1 MPFNWPMTMEHF
13 YKNQKRTYSYPR
25 VRLHWANFLRNLRV
39 FEDCTLLQRTGVQQ
53 ALTKCNLT
61 SKDLLRFV
69 EWSMDRLSES
79 KLTLP
84 MVPPKL
90 ATDNNMPVE
99 STSQFFEI
107 PSETFN
113 CTFLGRK
120 RQYRPSG
127 VKWQT
132 WAECYAD
139 KPTIYQVLSPMR
151 CEHKAFF
158 NLAYRYQ
165 FEFGAHTECMRL
177 VSSQLDHF
185 TLCYNSQDECL
196 QPFLSDDVQHMI
208 QSKPMSET
216 ELRQLTEQ
224 GELYAIKGNGTPP
237 PIYLHNVRVDVW
249 GQTFPFLGTESR
261 QSKRLHNTLY
271 SRMEIFDRYVEETDY
286 EPGYYRFKTFIET
299 PLTQITDPEIFHQK
313 LDIDRFYNAHYE
325 FSQVIRYRDN
335 LFRITARARYSRLNK
350 STVESFRSGVHP
362 WSVHVDYAN
371 SSRTIEPETFWLVAT
386 AIYRYYR
393 CMHDQLISKQR
404 HIPFIIQTPVQITE
418 RMRKKLKA
426 EELEVLE
433 NITLVYHDGEVVC
446 DNEDPFAEMVVNQE
460 PKVFKPLTD
469 FVEYMGYVVMPDLVE
484 QNNKVSNNTTTPTT
498 TTTATTTV
506 PSSAAATTTTAPTN
520 AVEKKERNSNSQ
532 SDFIPAKAIKLK
544 KPKGIKPRN
553 NEDDDGKSASNSNT
567 SGPVIA
573 TGNESNDDDM
583 GGNGEVTVSNTT
595 NTNTKGYKTK
605 NYDDDGGGANDD
617 SDNDEFKDAEGFGD
631 CEDAVD
637 ILQNNTSYIESAF
650 NAAVNAICIDAD
662 AIKLG
667 ADAGKE
673 TETVALKSKPKDGD
687 TVNTPLWNDI
697 KECLIKF
704 VDE

>member
-1 MPFNWPMTMEHF
+1 MTMEHF
-13 YKNQKRTYSYPR
+13 YKSQKRTYAYPR

-39 FEDCTLLQRTGVQQ
+39 FEDDTLLQGTGVQQ

-61 SKDLLRFV
+61 SKDLLRFA
-69 EWSMDRLSES
+69 EWSMDQLSES
-79 KLTLP
+79 KLTQP
-84 MVPPKL
+84 MASLKL
-90 ATDNNMPVE
+90 ATDNYIPVE

-120 RQYRPSG
+120 RHYQSDG

-139 KPTIYQVLSPMR
+139 KPTIYQILSPMR

-185 TLCYNSQDECL
+185 TLCYNSQTECL
-196 QPFLSDDVQHMI
+196 QPFLSDDVQNMI

-216 ELRQLTEQ
+216 ELRQLTEK
-224 GELYAIKGNGTPP
+224 GDLYAIKGNGTPP

-249 GQTFPFLGTESR
+249 GQTLPFLGTESR
-261 QSKRLHNTLY
+261 QSKQLHNTIH

-299 PLTQITDPEIFHQK
+299 PLTQVIDPERFHQK
-313 LDIDRFYNAHYE
+313 LNIDRFHNAHYE

-350 STVESFRSGVHP
+350 STVETFRSGVHP
-362 WSVHVDYAN
+362 WSVHVDYAS
-371 SSRTIEPETFWLVAT
+371 SSRPIESETFWLVTT

-393 CMHDQLISKQR
+393 CRHDQLISKQR

-418 RMRKKLKA
+418 RMRKKLKV
-426 EELEVLE
+426 EELEVLD

-446 DNEDPFAEMVVNQE
+446 DSEDPFVGMVANQE
-460 PKVFKPLTD
+460 PKMFKPLTD
-469 FVEYMGYVVMPDLVE
+469 FVEYMGHVVMPDLVE
-484 QNNKVSNNTTTPTT
+484 QNNKISNN
-498 TTTATTTV
+498 ATTSSTNATV
-506 PSSAAATTTTAPTN
+506 PSAAPATTSAAAPTN
-520 AVEKKERNSNSQ
+520 AVEKKERNYNSQ
-532 SDFIPAKAIKLK
+532 SDIIPAKAIKLRNL
-544 KPKGIKPRN
+544 KGIKPHN
-553 NEDDDGKSASNSNT
+553 NEDDGKSANNSNS

-573 TGNESNDDDM
+573 TDNDESNNNASDV
-583 GGNGEVTVSNTT
+583 GSNVNSNGRVDGVSVDNIT
-595 NTNTKGYKTK
+595 NTNTKEFKIKKYVD
-605 NYDDDGGGANDD
+605 NCGANDD
-617 SDNDEFKDAEGFGD
+617 SDNDEFKDAESFSD

-637 ILQNNTSYIESAF
+637 ILQSNTSYIESTC
-650 NAAVNAICIDAD
+650 NAAVNAMYIGRNTIE
-662 AIKLG
+662 LG
-667 ADAGKE
+667 TDAGKE
-673 TETVALKSKPKDGD
+673 TETIALKSKLKNGD
-687 TVNTPLWNDI
+687 TTNTPLWNNI
-697 KECLIKF
+697 KECLMKF